1 MSRRRRHA
9 AAFSLF
15 AFQDIIT
22 SVTAI
27 IILLTLLLAVELAQ
41 RHASPGPSAES
52 AATAQRLRQVLESAR
67 AEAARLQAQLAR
79 NEAEIEELAAATPSQ
94 LRQRGKAT
102 QEQIDRLGRE
112 IAELKTRQA
121 QAHTRQ
127 TAMNESSAARDGDR
141 RKLAAVRAQAQDD
154 LERVEKLKRQ
164 NKLIYNPS
172 PGDAKRAWL
181 VDLQPD
187 RIVTARLGRAEA
199 PMVFDS
205 SLSTMRRR
213 GFMAWVADRSSSS
226 EYFVFLIRPGTIEL
240 FAELQS
246 SLEPLGFD
254 IGFDVIGAGQTV
266 IDPVDGAGIK

>member
-1 MSRRRRHA
+1 MRHRRHQA

-52 AATAQRLRQVLESAR
+52 AATAERLRQVLESAR
-67 AEAARLQAQLAR
+67 AETARLEAQLAR

-94 LRQRGKAT
+94 LRQRGKTT
-102 QEQIDRLGRE
+102 QEQIDRLERE

-127 TAMNESSAARDGDR
+127 TAMNERSAARDGDR
-141 RKLAAVRAQAQDD
+141 RKLAAVRAEAQAD

-199 PMVFDS
+199 PAVFDG
-205 SLSTMRRR
+205 SLSTMRR